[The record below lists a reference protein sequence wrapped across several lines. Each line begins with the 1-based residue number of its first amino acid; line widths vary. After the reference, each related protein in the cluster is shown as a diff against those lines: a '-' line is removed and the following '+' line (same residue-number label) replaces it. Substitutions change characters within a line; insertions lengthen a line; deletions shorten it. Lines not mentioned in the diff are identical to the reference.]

1 MADITNRADWIV
13 FSNRDATDLTAKDP
27 IQGENSGN
35 AGSTG
40 QRGRAKKLVHR
51 GSADDTQNA
60 NEAGNANEVTYMH
73 AYIARVHPN
82 L

>member
-27 IQGENSGN
+27 IQGENSGR

-40 QRGRAKKLVHR
+40 QRGRAKKLAQL
-51 GSADDTQNA
+51 GSDDETHNA
-60 NEAGNANEVTYMH
+60 ND
-73 AYIARVHPN
+73 IAAQAKRATQAKQTTPTEQAA
-82 L
+82 